1 MTKAIYIAG
10 PMRGIPLWNFPEFD
24 RAAASLRLRGWT
36 VFNPAEHDRD
46 EGLDTNDYPKT
57 PAWFTLEKAL
67 QWDFARIIEAGNI
80 CLLDGWEESSGAA
93 KELRVA
99 EDVGAKVWRLE
110 GETLTEWDYETVH
123 SFLSRKEERVVA
135 AKTTGEHRVVD
146 SKTGGEKGSKLARF
160 DLVPADVSYE
170 WAEHY
175 GRGSLKYADRNWEK
189 AYPWSLSI
197 AALKRHLF
205 LWEQGWTTDH
215 DAQVGDFP
223 HIVAV
228 AWHALALLTFTLRD
242 IGTDD
247 RHKLDQKGTDDRA

>member
-1 MTKAIYIAG
+1 MTRAIYIAG
-10 PMRGIPLWNFPEFD
+10 PMRGIPLWNFPAFD
-24 RAAASLRLRGWT
+24 RAAAALRLQGWT

-46 EGLDTNDYPKT
+46 EGLDENDYPKL

-99 EDVGAKVWRLE
+99 EDIGAKVWRLQ
-110 GETLTEWDYETVH
+110 GETLTEWDYKTVH
-123 SFLSRKEERVVA
+123 AFLDAHEHVVA

-146 SKTGGEKGSKLARF
+146 SKTGGEKGQKSART
-160 DLVPADVSYE
+160 DLLPPDALMAL
-170 WAEHY
+170 AEHY

-189 AYPWSLSI
+189 SYPWSLSI

-205 LWEQGWTTDH
+205 LWEQGLDTDH

-228 AWHALALLTFTLRD
+228 AWHALALLTFTLRE

-247 RHKLDQKGTDDRA
+247 RHILVYQKGTHDRA

>member
-1 MTKAIYIAG
+1 MTRAIYCAG

-24 RAAASLRLRGWT
+24 RAAAQLRLRGWT

-46 EGLDTNDYPKT
+46 EGLDTNDYPKL

-67 QWDFARIIEAGNI
+67 QWDFARIIQAGNI

-99 EDVGAKVWRLE
+99 EDVGAKVWRLQ

-123 SFLSRKEERVVA
+123 CLQDGAFRYREEETIVA

-146 SKTGGEKGSKLARF
+146 PKTGGEKGSKLARF

-175 GRGSLKYADRNWEK
+175 GRGALKYADRNWQK
-189 AYPWSLSI
+189 GYAWGLSYAAAQRHLHAFWAGEDIDEETGSSHLI
-197 AALKRHLF
+197 AAL
-205 LWEQGWTTDH
+205 
-215 DAQVGDFP
+215 
-223 HIVAV
+223 
-228 AWHALALLTFTLRD
+228 WHCAALRWFQL
-242 IGTDD
+242 
-247 RHKLDQKGTDDRA
+247 HQEGTDDRA